1 MGLIGKLS
9 GNLTQGILGN
19 LNEKGIDELNR
30 EYGPYLMDNESI
42 ETGFILIRDAVIFTD
57 KRILSFDKQGATGS
71 KMRVKSINLDS
82 IIDVTAETAG
92 FGFDDSEITITFIT
106 SPFFKA
112 SSGVSLDSKQFEF
125 PKKYNIQP
133 IYKMLQTIAYD
144 NLQRING

>member
-1 MGLIGKLS
+1 MGLMGKLG
-9 GNLTQGILGN
+9 GNLAQGILGN
-19 LNEKGIDELNR
+19 LSEKGVDELKR

-42 ETGFILIRDAVIFTD
+42 QTGFILIRDAVIFTD
-57 KRILSFDKQGATGS
+57 KRILAFDKQGATGT

-92 FGFDDSEITITFIT
+92 FGFDNSELAITFIT
-106 SPFFKA
+106 SPFFRA
-112 SSGVSLDSKQFEF
+112 SAGVSLDSKKFEF

-133 IYKMLQTIAYD
+133 IYKTLQTIAYD